1 MKSRKLI
8 LCIVLSLIVGLFN
21 GFSLDENIIFA
32 DSNIVPNIK
41 YKVQMQSIGWEKNY
55 VSDGVLSGTVGKAK
69 RLEAIRIKL
78 VDNNGNKI
86 SSSYGSVL
94 YKTHIQKQGWESSFK
109 KNDEI
114 SGTVGKSLRLEAIQ
128 IKLSGTIASQYDI
141 YYQVQAQKFGWLGWA
156 KNGENAG
163 TAGYALRLEAIK
175 IKLIK
180 KGSTVPSSSLK
191 AYYDKNSMP
200 VVAYKTQIQTTGWE
214 NKYATNGMT
223 SGTVGKAKRLEAIKI
238 YIQKNNSG
246 FSGGVTYR
254 THVQKLGWQ
263 SFVSNDE
270 ISGTVGKALR
280 LEAIQIKFTG
290 NLANYFDIYYRV
302 QAQKLGWMG
311 WAKNGESA
319 GTSGYGYRLEAI
331 QIQPVIK
338 GMAAPGTTSN
348 AYCVLPTTLS
358 TSVERKDYSGSFS
371 NYVTINYNIYYDLVK
386 VTNSNYL
393 YKDKINKSI
402 QDVCNEFYNGKGD
415 SADKESM
422 RENLIEFAEYL
433 ANDNEASYNETYFWK
448 LDLEHINNSKGY
460 LSMNW
465 SAHWYAGGVGNIFYY
480 SATYDIRTG
489 EKVTLQKVLGMS
501 NEDLLNKITNALY
514 PTWKSSMSYSELKK
528 TVKETFNNNYNF
540 YIDGSG
546 NVYFLYGSYEI
557 ATTSYDE
564 VYIGKI

>member
-41 YKVQMQSIGWEKNY
+41 YKVQIQSLGWEKNY
-55 VSDGVLSGTVGKAK
+55 VSDGELSGTVGKAK

-94 YKTHIQKQGWESSFK
+94 YKTHIQKQGWESTYK

-114 SGTVGKSLRLEAIQ
+114 SGTVGKGLRLEAIQ
-128 IKLSGTIASQYDI
+128 IKLSGIIANEYDI

-156 KNGENAG
+156 KNGANAG

-180 KGSTVPSSSLK
+180 KGNAGPSSTLK

-263 SFVSNDE
+263 GFVSNDA

-331 QIQPVIK
+331 QIQPVVK

-358 TSVERKDYSGSFS
+358 TTTERKDFSGSFS
-371 NYVTINYNIYYDLVK
+371 NYVTIKYDIYYDLVK
-386 VTNSNYL
+386 VTSSNYL

-402 QDVCNEFYNGKGD
+402 QDVCNEFYNGNEREDVIDAAKD
-415 SADKESM
+415 MADYK
-422 RENLIEFAEYL
+422 
-433 ANDNEASYNETYFWK
+433 DASYSETYIWK
-448 LDLEHINNSKGY
+448 LELEELNNSKGY
-460 LSMNW
+460 LSMYW
-465 SAHWYAGGVGNIFYY
+465 KEHWYIGGVSNIFYP
-480 SATYDIRTG
+480 SATYDIKTG